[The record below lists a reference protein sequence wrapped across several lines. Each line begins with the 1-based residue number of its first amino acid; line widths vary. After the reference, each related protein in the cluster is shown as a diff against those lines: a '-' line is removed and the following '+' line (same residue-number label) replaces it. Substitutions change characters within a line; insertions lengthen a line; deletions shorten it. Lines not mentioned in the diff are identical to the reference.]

1 MQKENLAVWLYGKH
15 AGDTTEVYERF
26 LAHARRDTTLRL
38 NMVGLF
44 CKHQLEA
51 YNAALEAQK
60 SYAPM
65 LTDELSEIIGNDIVI
80 DAIADINENNA
91 KELASEVSNNRFF
104 LVRLCE
110 IYAIIKELGAIDLQR
125 LKREYDSPHIG

>member
-1 MQKENLAVWLYGKH
+1 MQNENLANWIYGKH
-15 AGDTTEVYERF
+15 IGDTTEVYERF

-38 NMVGLF
+38 NMIGLF

-51 YNAALEAQK
+51 YNTALEAQK
-60 SYAPM
+60 SYSPM
-65 LTDELSEIIGNDIVI
+65 LTDEVSEIIGNDVVI
-80 DAIADINENNA
+80 DAITDIDGNNA

-110 IYAIIKELGAIDLQR
+110 IYAIVKELGTIDLQR
-125 LKREYDSPHIG
+125 LKREYENRYF

>member
-1 MQKENLAVWLYGKH
+1 MQNENLANWIYGKH
-15 AGDTTEVYERF
+15 IGDTTEVYERF

-38 NMVGLF
+38 SMVGLF

-51 YNAALEAQK
+51 YNTALEAEK
-60 SYAPM
+60 NYAPI
-65 LTDELSEIIGNDIVI
+65 LTDEQRNFGNDVVI
-80 DAIADINENNA
+80 NAITDIEENSA

-110 IYAIIKELGAIDLQR
+110 IYAIVKQLGTIDLQR